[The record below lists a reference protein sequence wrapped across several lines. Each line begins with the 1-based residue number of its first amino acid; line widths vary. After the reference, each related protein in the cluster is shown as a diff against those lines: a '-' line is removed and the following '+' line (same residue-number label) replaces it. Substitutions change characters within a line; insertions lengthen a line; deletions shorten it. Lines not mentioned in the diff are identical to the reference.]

1 MFIFQRFLR
10 NNGRLQVCKGNV
22 SISDVMGHMTQSV
35 FVGVKVAMDIS
46 AYWIRET
53 DISRENEAYCFY
65 NQINQF
71 IISSNIS
78 VSDKF

>member
-1 MFIFQRFLR
+1 
-10 NNGRLQVCKGNV
+10 
-22 SISDVMGHMTQSV
+22 MGHVTQLV
-35 FVGVKVAMDIS
+35 FVAVKVAMDIS

-78 VSDKF
+78 VSDKFKYPG

>member
-1 MFIFQRFLR
+1 M
-10 NNGRLQVCKGNV
+10 GN
-22 SISDVMGHMTQSV
+22 MTQSV
-35 FVGVKVAMDIS
+35 FVAVKVAMDIS
-46 AYWIRET
+46 AYWIWET
-53 DISRENEAYCFY
+53 DISGEDKAYCFY

>member
-1 MFIFQRFLR
+1 
-10 NNGRLQVCKGNV
+10 
-22 SISDVMGHMTQSV
+22 MGHMTQSV